1 MPNSDVICDSI
12 PLRFSLHAYKSESGY
27 NRGILAE
34 RLTRASLISAIAAY
48 AAVLGVLWVGF
59 RHSELALSL
68 GGEFPRAFASFA
80 LLLAPLWFFGFGF
93 RAGIALKRIAP
104 QGRIAAAALLSLPYF
119 VFAGGTSVFSW
130 RAAVIVIAFPMLM
143 AAFLELPT
151 LPKRMTWRDGA
162 ALIVIAA
169 TYYLKLLQS
178 AWPPELAF
186 LPKLFLADIALYCF
200 LIIRGLQGAGYSLI
214 PTWSAV
220 KVGLREWAFFL
231 PIAVALGELTGFI
244 HFHSNV
250 PRIGHVIAD
259 ILLTF
264 LLIAIPEELFF
275 RAILQNL
282 LETRI
287 GKTAALLVAATL
299 FGLSHFNHGGGFNW
313 RYVLLASIAGI
324 FYGRAWRAERQ
335 IFASIVTHTAV
346 DVVWSL
352 WFR

>member
-1 MPNSDVICDSI
+1 MATALNR
-12 PLRFSLHAYKSESGY
+12 LRLIITVSL
-27 NRGILAE
+27 
-34 RLTRASLISAIAAY
+34 Y
-48 AAVLGVLWVGF
+48 AALLAGLWYGF
-59 RHSELALSL
+59 RNSELAISL
-68 GGEFPRAFASFA
+68 GSEFPRAFASFA
-80 LLLAPLWFFGFGF
+80 LLLAPLWFFGFG
-93 RAGIALKRIAP
+93 AGEPLKRMTAWSKITM
-104 QGRIAAAALLSLPYF
+104 AALLSLPYF
-119 VFAGGTSVFSW
+119 AFAAGTPVFSW
-130 RAAVIVIAFPMLM
+130 RAALIVIAFPVLV

-162 ALIVIAA
+162 ALIIIAA

-178 AWPPELAF
+178 AWPPDLAF
-186 LPKLFLADIALYCF
+186 LPKLFLADIALYGF
-200 LIIRGLQGAGYSLI
+200 LVIRELEGAGYSLI
-214 PTWSAV
+214 PTRSAL
-220 KVGLREWAFFL
+220 KVGLREWMFFL

-250 PRIGHVIAD
+250 PRIGHAIAD
-259 ILLTF
+259 IVLTF

-287 GKTAALLVAATL
+287 ERTAALLVAAIL
-299 FGLSHFNHGGGFNW
+299 FGLSHFNHGVGFNW
-313 RYVLLASIAGI
+313 KYVLLASIAGI

>member
-1 MPNSDVICDSI
+1 VGEEVK
-12 PLRFSLHAYKSESGY
+12 RVA
-27 NRGILAE
+27 
-34 RLTRASLISAIAAY
+34 LISAIAVY
-48 AAVLGVLWVGF
+48 AALLAGLWFEF
-59 RHSELALSL
+59 RHSELAVSL

-80 LLLAPLWFFGFGF
+80 LLLAPLWFFGFGT
-93 RAGIALKRIAP
+93 GESLKRMA
-104 QGRIAAAALLSLPYF
+104 GRNKIAAAALLSLPYF
-119 VFAGGTSVFSW
+119 AFGAETNVFSW
-130 RAAVIVIAFPMLM
+130 RAALIVIAFPVLM
-143 AAFLELPT
+143 AAFIELPT
-151 LPKRMTWRDGA
+151 LPTRMTWRDGA
-162 ALIVIAA
+162 ALIIIAA
-169 TYYLKLLQS
+169 TYYLKWLQS

-186 LPKLFLADIALYCF
+186 LPKLFMADVGLYCF
-200 LIIRGLQGAGYSLI
+200 LVIRGLEGFGYSLV
-214 PTWSAV
+214 PTRSAV
-220 KVGLREWAFFL
+220 MAGLREWVFFL
-231 PIAVALGELTGFI
+231 PLAVALGEVTGFI
-244 HFHSNV
+244 HFHSGV

-287 GKTAALLVAATL
+287 GRTAALLVAAVL
-299 FGLSHFNHGGGFNW
+299 FGVSHFNHGAGFNW

>member
-1 MPNSDVICDSI
+1 VATALNR
-12 PLRFSLHAYKSESGY
+12 LRLIITVSL
-27 NRGILAE
+27 
-34 RLTRASLISAIAAY
+34 Y
-48 AAVLGVLWVGF
+48 AALLAGLCYGF
-59 RHSELALSL
+59 RNSELAISV
-68 GGEFPRAFASFA
+68 GSEFPRSFASFA
-80 LLLAPLWFFGFGF
+80 LLLAPLWFFGFG
-93 RAGIALKRIAP
+93 AGEPLKRMAAWSKIAM
-104 QGRIAAAALLSLPYF
+104 AALLSLPYF
-119 VFAGGTSVFSW
+119 VFAPGTPVFSW
-130 RAAVIVIAFPMLM
+130 RAALIVIAFPVLM

-162 ALIVIAA
+162 ALTVIAA

-186 LPKLFLADIALYCF
+186 LPKLFLADVTLYCF
-200 LIIRGLQGAGYSLI
+200 LVIRGLEGAGYSLI
-214 PTWSAV
+214 PTRSSV
-220 KVGLREWAFFL
+220 KVGLREWMFFL

-250 PRIGHVIAD
+250 PRIGHAIAD
-259 ILLTF
+259 IVLTF

-275 RAILQNL
+275 RAVLQNL

-287 GKTAALLVAATL
+287 RRTAALLVAATL
-299 FGLSHFNHGGGFNW
+299 FGLSHFNHGAGFNGK
-313 RYVLLASIAGI
+313 YVLLASIAGI

-335 IFASIVTHTAV
+335 IFASIITHTAV

>member
-1 MPNSDVICDSI
+1 MATALNR
-12 PLRFSLHAYKSESGY
+12 LRLIIAVSL
-27 NRGILAE
+27 
-34 RLTRASLISAIAAY
+34 Y
-48 AAVLGVLWVGF
+48 AALLAGLWYGF
-59 RHSELALSL
+59 RNSELAISL
-68 GGEFPRAFASFA
+68 GGEFQRAFASFA
-80 LLLAPLWFFGFGF
+80 LLLAPLWFFGFG
-93 RAGIALKRIAP
+93 AGEPLKRMAVWSKIAM
-104 QGRIAAAALLSLPYF
+104 ATLLSLPYF
-119 VFAGGTSVFSW
+119 VFAAGTPVFSW
-130 RAAVIVIAFPMLM
+130 RVALIVVAFPMLM

-162 ALIVIAA
+162 ALIIIAA

-186 LPKLFLADIALYCF
+186 LPKLFLADVTLYCF
-200 LIIRGLQGAGYSLI
+200 LVIRGLEGAGYSLT
-214 PTWSAV
+214 PTRSALM
-220 KVGLREWAFFL
+220 VGLREWVFFL

-250 PRIGHVIAD
+250 PRIGHGIAD

-287 GKTAALLVAATL
+287 ERTGALLVAAIL
-299 FGLSHFNHGGGFNW
+299 FGLSHFNHGVGFNW
-313 RYVLLASIAGI
+313 RYVLLAGIAGI

-335 IFASIVTHTAV
+335 IFASIMTHTAV